1 MRRHMRNTFL
11 LKYEIIEEME
21 VITLK
26 QKIRSPD
33 KRRIRYAKRI
43 PQKTSYLFI
52 FSIKFYH
59 ILRDLKRRFLYGYEI
74 IKDSGAS

>member
-1 MRRHMRNTFL
+1 MRNTFL

-43 PQKTSYLFI
+43 PQKNELLIYF
-52 FSIKFYH
+52 FY
-59 ILRDLKRRFLYGYEI
+59 
-74 IKDSGAS
+74 

>member
-11 LKYEIIEEME
+11 LKYEIIVEME
-21 VITLK
+21 AITLK

-43 PQKTSYLFI
+43 PQNNKLYHLF
-52 FSIKFYH
+52 
-59 ILRDLKRRFLYGYEI
+59 FLLNCNTC
-74 IKDSGAS
+74 